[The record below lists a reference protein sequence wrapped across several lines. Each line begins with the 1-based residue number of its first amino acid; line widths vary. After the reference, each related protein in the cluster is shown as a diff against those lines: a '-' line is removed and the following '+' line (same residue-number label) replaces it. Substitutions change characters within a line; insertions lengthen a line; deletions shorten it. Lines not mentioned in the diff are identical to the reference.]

1 MLTSLLLLLATASTL
16 ESRSAARQDPVEAS
30 MRAGP
35 SGSTF
40 LAGYAVHSNGDWV
53 VEIYRP
59 SGDGTGLMAVRS
71 LRTPAGREQVR
82 LVNDD
87 VCPALRDVASALSD
101 LPSTAIR
108 ISGISPRMSF
118 SPPPAPVSSGASY
131 SVWGKGRQPD
141 GAFANVSLQA
151 NAGLLAEIIHRAD
164 DSLTPC
170 WPE

>member
-1 MLTSLLLLLATASTL
+1 MLTSFLLLLATASAL
-16 ESRSAARQDPVEAS
+16 ESRADAAQDPVETS

-35 SGSTF
+35 PGSTF

-59 SGDGTGLMAVRS
+59 SGDGTGLVAVRS

-87 VCPALRDVASALSD
+87 ECPALRDVASALSD

-108 ISGISPRMSF
+108 IAGISPRMPF
-118 SPPPAPVSSGASY
+118 SPPPPPVPSGANY

-141 GAFANVSLQA
+141 GAFASVSLQA

-164 DSLTPC
+164 SSLVSC